1 MESSSKIDFHQ
12 EVLDFIKEL
21 HPSEKQT
28 IAGVFSLLENDYW
41 RDTNK
46 IYFGI
51 IGEDETWAVAEAG
64 FTVAFV
70 EEDDGTIFI
79 VFLNKR
85 SRFRP
90 SWP

>member
-1 MESSSKIDFHQ
+1 LESNKIDIPS
-12 EVLDFIKEL
+12 EIRDLIKKM
-21 HPSEKQT
+21 HPSDRNEV
-28 IAGVFSLLENDYW
+28 ARVLSVLENDYW

-51 IGEDETWAVAEAG
+51 IDGEQTWAVAEGG

-70 EEDDGTIFI
+70 EEEGGTIFI
-79 VFLNKR
+79 CYLSKR

-90 SWP
+90 GWL

>member
-1 MESSSKIDFHQ
+1 MESPNKIDFHQ
-12 EVLDFIKEL
+12 EVLDFIREL
-21 HPSEKQT
+21 HPSERQVVS
-28 IAGVFSLLENDYW
+28 GVFSLLENDYW

-46 IYFGI
+46 IYFGTI
-51 IGEDETWAVAEAG
+51 RGDETWAIAEEG

-70 EEDDGTIFI
+70 EESDGTIFI

-90 SWP
+90 SWH

>member
-1 MESSSKIDFHQ
+1 MESFSNIDFT
-12 EVLDFIKEL
+12 EEIREFIKAL
-21 HPSEKQT
+21 HPSERREL
-28 IAGVFSLLENDYW
+28 AGVFSLIENDYW

-46 IYFGI
+46 IYFGMVDK
-51 IGEDETWAVAEAG
+51 EETWAIAEGG

-85 SRFRP
+85 SRMHP
-90 SWP
+90 GWL